1 MERQIG
7 HIRLCHGDVLLGIYS
22 PSEKLSK
29 KSETDTYS
37 DGKSS
42 TSSQILAMVIQ
53 TKLME
58 TRVIDIDKEIHR
70 DPNGD
75 RYLSLN

>member
-1 MERQIG
+1 MSGELRWIGRSDISGFAMETCS
-7 HIRLCHGDVLLGIYS
+7 LEYS

-58 TRVIDIDKEIHR
+58 TRVIDIDKE
-70 DPNGD
+70 N
-75 RYLSLN
+75 